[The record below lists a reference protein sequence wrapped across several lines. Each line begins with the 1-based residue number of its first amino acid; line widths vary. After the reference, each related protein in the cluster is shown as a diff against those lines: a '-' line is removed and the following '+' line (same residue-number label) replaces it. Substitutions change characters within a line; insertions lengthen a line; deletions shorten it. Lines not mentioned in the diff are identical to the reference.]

1 MPPNIENRVTRALS
15 GGPMSRKALTTR
27 VQIWPVAR
35 LAVVLDAMAQA
46 GQISIAQVRRATGP
60 TATVYE
66 LTGEVKP

>member
-1 MPPNIENRVTRALS
+1 MSANIENRVTRALS

-35 LAVVLDAMAQA
+35 LLLVLDAMFQA
-46 GQISIAQVRRATGP
+46 GQISIAQVRRTTGP

-66 LTGEVKP
+66 LTGEGKP

>member
-15 GGPMSRKALTTR
+15 SGPMSRKALTTR

-35 LAVVLDAMAQA
+35 LLLVLDAMAQA
-46 GQISIAQVRRATGP
+46 GQISIAQVRRTTGP

-66 LTGEVKP
+66 WTGEGKP

>member
-1 MPPNIENRVTRALS
+1 MSANIENRVTRALS

-35 LAVVLDAMAQA
+35 LLVVLDAMAQA
-46 GQISIAQVRRATGP
+46 GQISIAQVRRTTGP

-66 LTGEVKP
+66 LTGEGKP